1 MSTLQEVC
9 DWLLDNAD
17 LTLSVDGLI
26 GVVKLE
32 FYPAAFDGVITL
44 YCGDYSRLNY
54 RKSADDED
62 AIFVGEVN
70 ITVKKDITSV
80 AKLYEE
86 DGWESCNQESL
97 NPVAHIEVEG
107 ATMLSIVCEKLSWQK
122 NNGEIHVVL

>member
-9 DWLLDNAD
+9 DKLLNNAD
-17 LTLSVDGLI
+17 LTLSVDGLS

-44 YCGDYSRLNY
+44 YCADYSRLNY

-70 ITVKKDITSV
+70 VTIKEDIASV
-80 AKLYEE
+80 ARLYKE
-86 DGWESCNQESL
+86 DGWQSYSQELL

-107 ATMLSIVCEKLSWQK
+107 GAMLSIVCEKLSWQK
-122 NNGEIHVVL
+122 SNGEIQIVL